1 MTKATFRN
9 GRSSKISGVYN
20 ANHNTLEAVRRNEYH
35 IDNERMKDN
44 IYWSFSDNRPYYNQ
58 GGNGGFNAKK
68 RELEIYEKLYHDGIE
83 ARNKRYLEK
92 GKKGQVLDMKQV
104 INSPKTAPM
113 ETIWQIGDM
122 NSDIPREERKMA
134 LLHAFSDSF
143 KEIKAK
149 YGDNM
154 KFLDAALHMDEKSP
168 HIHSRCTLGAV
179 DKFGHFVPNQN
190 EALKQM
196 GFERP
201 DPSKPLSRYNSP
213 IISFTDE
220 IREIFYKNCE
230 KQGLKIDREVKSA
243 SHRQEEVLDYKI
255 KQMQGEIER
264 LTQENTILADKLK
277 DFSKK
282 AEEAEQKIAE
292 LEAQREKSE
301 NEASNAK
308 LKADRNKEKADIME
322 KAAKKAEKEAETAV
336 QRNQE
341 LTNET
346 KKLEKQLKSLQEDL
360 EKAKKSD
367 KEYEEEISKQ
377 IFDINALLALKRQ
390 ELNEINAD
398 IEGKQEEKAA
408 IIEAVKEIEKYQ
420 KGLYLAKKE
429 FSAKIL
435 DRIPEKEEKRN
446 LFGKVTQEAEP
457 EKVVMAADE
466 YDRLTE
472 KAKYTVMV
480 DFAAK
485 NIEEFDKKVNSNQII
500 RDKDTQISDMQIQIN
515 GLNQQIRKMQQSIQS
530 YAYFLQ
536 QRGLEQE
543 FYDFGKKG
551 PEYTQ
556 SIGR

>member
-1 MTKATFRN
+1 
-9 GRSSKISGVYN
+9 
-20 ANHNTLEAVRRNEYH
+20 
-35 IDNERMKDN
+35 
-44 IYWSFSDNRPYYNQ
+44 
-58 GGNGGFNAKK
+58 
-68 RELEIYEKLYHDGIE
+68 
-83 ARNKRYLEK
+83 
-92 GKKGQVLDMKQV
+92 
-104 INSPKTAPM
+104 
-113 ETIWQIGDM
+113 
-122 NSDIPREERKMA
+122 
-134 LLHAFSDSF
+134 
-143 KEIKAK
+143 
-149 YGDNM
+149 M

-243 SHRQEEVLDYKI
+243 SHRQEELLDYKI
-255 KQMQGEIER
+255 NQMQKEIER
-264 LTQENTILADKLK
+264 LTQENAILADKLK
-277 DFSKK
+277 DFARK
-282 AEEAEQKIAE
+282 AEEAERKVEE
-292 LEAQREKSE
+292 LEAKREKSE
-301 NEASNAK
+301 QEAKEFEGKASNAK
-308 LKADRNKEKADIME
+308 LKAEQNKAKADLME

-341 LTNET
+341 LTNE
-346 KKLEKQLKSLQEDL
+346 KEKLEKQLKSLQEDL
-360 EKAKKSD
+360 EKAKKGG
-367 KEYEEEISKQ
+367 KKYEEEINQQ
-377 IFDINALLALKRQ
+377 IFDINALLALKQQ
-390 ELNEINAD
+390 ELNGINAD
-398 IEGKQEEKAA
+398 IEEKQEEKAA

-472 KAKYTVMV
+472 KARYTVMV

-530 YAYFLQ
+530 YEYFLQ
-536 QRGLEQE
+536 QRDLEQE

-551 PEYTQ
+551 PKHTQ